1 LRDVVYPRDAI
12 GDNVVC
18 GLDIEGLFDFSV
30 RSDEEM
36 EDDECGNER
45 VEEDIWKMC

>member
-1 LRDVVYPRDAI
+1 VWLVYLRT
-12 GDNVVC
+12 
-18 GLDIEGLFDFSV
+18 LLLSV